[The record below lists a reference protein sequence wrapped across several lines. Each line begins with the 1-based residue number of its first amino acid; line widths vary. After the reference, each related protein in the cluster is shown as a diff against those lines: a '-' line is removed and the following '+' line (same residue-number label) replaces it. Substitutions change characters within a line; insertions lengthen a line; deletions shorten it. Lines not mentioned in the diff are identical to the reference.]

1 LHIIVNKNNTATIL
15 FNKNTTA
22 WGSFFY
28 EPSKDALQVT
38 VNTNEITH
46 KEQLTFEFNEVTAN
60 TTIASLNWE
69 KKQFPFKIEVD
80 VPNIVLADIRQKLQ
94 NEPGFN
100 RQTWE
105 QAASYVLNNGG
116 DLEEALGWINGTISG
131 TFYSQQTFNNTNIKA
146 AILNKLSKQ
155 DEAVAT
161 LDSYMPKASIFEM
174 HQYGRQLISFGLKD
188 KALEV
193 FKTNA
198 KKHKDIWHVHYGL
211 ARGYSAKGDFK
222 NALKHLKK
230 ALENAPNAASIGR
243 VQANINSLEKGED
256 INE

>member
-1 LHIIVNKNNTATIL
+1 MADNLL
-15 FNKNTTA
+15 
-22 WGSFFY
+22 
-28 EPSKDALQVT
+28 
-38 VNTNEITH
+38 
-46 KEQLTFEFNEVTAN
+46 
-60 TTIASLNWE
+60 
-69 KKQFPFKIEVD
+69 
-80 VPNIVLADIRQKLQ
+80 VLA
-94 NEPGFN
+94 F
-100 RQTWE
+100 
-105 QAASYVLNNGG
+105 
-116 DLEEALGWINGTISG
+116 
-131 TFYSQQTFNNTNIKA
+131 
-146 AILNKLSKQ
+146 
-155 DEAVAT
+155 
-161 LDSYMPKASIFEM
+161 
-174 HQYGRQLISFGLKD
+174 KD